1 MLSKLTAINDVIYKV
16 MNSLCGVLLAIFA
29 LCVFIQV
36 VTRNYIHYNLP
47 WTAELSLL
55 CFVWGVMLG
64 SAVAVRKSRHY
75 VVDLL
80 PQSCNRF
87 IGGLDIMAMLVCLGI
102 FAVLAMAGYDFAM
115 LGLDRRGNSVP
126 ISMAWTFS
134 SIPVSAC
141 AMILF
146 GVEVLWKRILDVKE
160 GTCDK

>member
-1 MLSKLTAINDVIYKV
+1 MLSILTAINEVIYKV
-16 MNSLCGVLLAIFA
+16 MCSLCGVLLAVFA
-29 LCVFIQV
+29 LCVFVQV

-64 SAVAVRKSRHY
+64 SAVAVRSGRHY

-80 PQSCNRF
+80 PQSCKRF
-87 IGGLDIMAMLVCLGI
+87 IGVLDIMALLVCLGI
-102 FAVLAMAGYDFAM
+102 FGVLLFAGYNFAM

-134 SIPVSAC
+134 SIPVSA
-141 AMILF
+141 ALMILF
-146 GVEVLWKRILDVKE
+146 GVEVIWKKILAVKE
-160 GTCDK
+160 GTRDE